1 MSMTITSK
9 KQSQAKQNW
18 MKENSKMYAIRVM
31 KNSEPDLWNFLQSV
45 SVPSATIKAALREY
59 MALHHKAPQ
68 SEENSPTDETT

>member
-31 KNSEPDLWNFLQSV
+31 KNTEPDLWEFLQSV

-59 MALHHKAPQ
+59 MENHK
-68 SEENSPTDETT
+68 EDDG